1 MRLTALFKVALM
13 IFFRAPEGQ
22 LRLDLRHDWPIET
35 SVLLQLAFRGFG
47 GRSLLRRMIK
57 DHGSIL
63 LSNIGPLP
71 IQRRRI
77 VVRPENIKQLVVT
90 DLRWIELHFHHF
102 GVAGFVR
109 ANIFIRWII
118 LHSARVPDR
127 GRDHALQFAESF
139 LHSPETT
146 CAKGGFLRFH
156 PRHDGTIVR
165 GAQLSFAV
173 RFCCLTVVARR
184 IRIALKSDSRL
195 HEKLAASPTFFHRMN
210 SSATTLEQTRSLL
223 PVRLLNGWGAL
234 LEKTR
239 IPRPPVLAPDL
250 IETAM
255 RRCGLSDFGRGDF
268 LEALS
273 RLLES
278 CQCEPRLNLIGRIA
292 LRADLLRILCSRLF
306 LERDR
311 QLYPGIARQEIR
323 EPLFIVGLPR
333 SGTTLLHTLLA
344 ADPEHRVP
352 LIWEVMTPSP
362 PTSENERQRIRR
374 ATQSCNCLN
383 WLAPTFRHIHPLGA
397 ELPQEC
403 VGLMTPTFLSDQFD
417 TMYYVP
423 SYRAWFLR
431 QDLLPAYKYHRRFL
445 QHLQF
450 RRSAPRWV
458 LKAPTHMFALPTL
471 LSVYP
476 DALFVQ
482 AHRAPLEAMASVSSL
497 ITILRRVFSDSVD
510 PFVVCRDAIQYW
522 SETLDKFLQERDRLE
537 PRRICDLA
545 YSEIRG
551 HPIAAVRRI
560 YVHFG
565 WSLTREA
572 EQRMRVVL
580 ANQPQEQHG
589 FHRYNLSQ
597 FGLQAAEGEK
607 AFAPYCER
615 FGLSTQAAGK
625 ATGHAEGLIAS
636 K

>member
-1 MRLTALFKVALM
+1 MGLTALFKVALM
-13 IFFRAPEGQ
+13 IFFGPPKLWRW
-22 LRLDLRHDWPIET
+22 LDLRHDWPIET
-35 SVLLQLAFRGFG
+35 SALFQLVFRGFG
-47 GRSLLRRMIK
+47 SRFLLRRMVK
-57 DHGSIL
+57 DHGTIL
-63 LSNIGPLP
+63 FSDIGTLP

-77 VVRPENIKQLVVT
+77 VVRPENIKQLVVVN
-90 DLRWIELHFHHF
+90 LRWIEFHFHYF
-102 GVAGFVR
+102 SVAGFVR
-109 ANIFIRWII
+109 ANIFIGWII
-118 LHSARVPDR
+118 LRSARVPNR
-127 GRDHALQFAESF
+127 CRDHAFQISEGFFHA
-139 LHSPETT
+139 PETT

-156 PRHDGTIVR
+156 TGHDGMIVR
-165 GAQLSFAV
+165 RAQPTFPV
-173 RFCCLTVVARR
+173 PFCCLTAVARR
-184 IRIALKSDSRL
+184 IRIGLKSDSQPL
-195 HEKLAASPTFFHRMN
+195 EKLAISHAIFHRMN

-223 PVRLLNGWGAL
+223 PVRLLNGCGAL

-239 IPRPPVLAPDL
+239 IPRTPVLALDL

-255 RRCGLSDFGRGDF
+255 RRCSLSDFGRGDF

-278 CQCEPRLNLIGRIA
+278 CQRESRLNVIGRIA
-292 LRADLLRILCSRLF
+292 LRADLLRTLCSRLF

-323 EPLFIVGLPR
+323 EPVFIVGLPR

-352 LIWEVMTPSP
+352 LTWEVMTPSP
-362 PTSENERQRIRR
+362 PPGENERQRIRR

-383 WLAPTFRHIHPLGA
+383 WLSPTFRHIHPLGA

-403 VGLMTPTFLSDQFD
+403 VGLMTPTFMSDQFD

-497 ITILRRVFSDSVD
+497 ITILRRVFSDAVD
-510 PFVVCRDAIQYW
+510 PFVVCREAIQYW

-560 YVHFG
+560 YDHFG

-597 FGLQAAEGEK
+597 FGVQAAEGEK

-615 FGLSTQAAGK
+615 FGLSTQVAAR
-625 ATGHAEGLIAS
+625 ATEPAEELIL